1 MDWPKCSY
9 HYDGSF
15 AGFLTCV
22 FTAYAHKEEPA
33 CFLTP
38 EDGRLS
44 LWPARVVDTDDAK
57 ARRVYRSLGPKLGEE
72 GKRLVVQGFLTCLPE
87 RELAL
92 WAFLRLGY
100 DRGPGVTRDLTH
112 PQVAALTQAV
122 GHLTREAHLFKGFV
136 RFSDQN
142 GVLAGEIAPKNRVL
156 PLLRPHFAARYPGEN
171 LVLYDQTHREALFC
185 QGGRWAILPLEDFTL
200 SPAAGA
206 ELDFRA
212 LWRQFYRTISIE
224 GRYNPRCRMTHMPK
238 RFWGNLTEFGEDAP
252 SSLKNV

>member
-1 MDWPKCSY
+1 MDWPKFTY
-9 HYDGSF
+9 HYDGGF

-22 FTAYAHKEEPA
+22 FTAYHQKEDPV

-44 LWPARVVDTDDAK
+44 LWPEREVDADKDK
-57 ARRVYRSLGPKLGEE
+57 ARRVYRSLQPKLGAE
-72 GKRLVVQGFLTCLPE
+72 GKRLVVQGFLTCLPD
-87 RELAL
+87 REVCL
-92 WAFLRLGY
+92 WQFLRLGY
-100 DRGPGVTRDLTH
+100 ARGPGVTRDLTH

-122 GHLTREAHLFKGFV
+122 GHLTREAHQFKGFV
-136 RFSDQN
+136 RFSDQG
-142 GVLAGEIAPKNRVL
+142 GVLAGEIAPKNRAL
-156 PLLRPHFAARYPGEN
+156 PLLGPHFAARYPGEN

-185 QGGRWAILPLEDFTL
+185 QGGKWAILPLEDFSL

-212 LWRQFYRTISIE
+212 LWRRFYHTISIE

-238 RFWGNLTEFGEDAP
+238 RYWGNMTEFQEDP
-252 SSLKNV
+252 SSSLKVF